1 LTDNPLSFT
10 VSADLTISVKLFK
23 GEKDM
28 KFRRLL
34 CIMLTLLLVIGC
46 TACRGH
52 KDDETTGVPETGT
65 NGFGVIGGED
75 STTTEAPSQEGTEA
89 PTDAPTDAP
98 TNAPTEAPT
107 EEPTEESTEERF
119 VYTFE
124 PRNDTVYTTDN
135 LNIRREPYNDAEIV
149 TVAKK
154 GTQLKRVGWQDYWCQ
169 VEYNGEILY
178 AATKYLTTTAPAAPE
193 TPTQGSA
200 SADYNKI
207 RPFGYD
213 RTSRGDKN
221 VPSGMSWYIRQWGDR
236 ADFLQDTNKNVIYL
250 TMDEGYETGNT
261 PAILDTL
268 KAKGVKSVFF
278 LTKQFVTEYPNLV
291 QRMIDEGHIIGNH
304 TCSHPA
310 EGMPSLSVDAQKADI
325 MELHNMVLNQFGYD
339 MKLFRFPSGIY
350 SDQSLDVVT
359 SLGYRSVFWSF
370 AYRDFEVNNQPDP
383 TAALKMCVDELHPG
397 AIYLLHAVSSTNTQI
412 LGDWIDAVRAQGYEF
427 GVYPVN

>member
-1 LTDNPLSFT
+1 
-10 VSADLTISVKLFK
+10 
-23 GEKDM
+23 M

-46 TACRGH
+46 TACSGR
-52 KDDETTGVPETGT
+52 KDDKTTGAPEPTT
-65 NGFGVIGGED
+65 NAFGIIGGED

-89 PTDAPTDAP
+89 PTDAPTDAH
-98 TNAPTEAPT
+98 TDAPTVGQTDA
-107 EEPTEESTEERF
+107 PTEESTEERF

-193 TPTQGSA
+193 TPSQGAA
-200 SADYNKI
+200 SADYNKS

-236 ADFLQDTNKNVIYL
+236 ADFVQDTNKKVIYL

-291 QRMIDEGHIIGNH
+291 QRMIDEGHIVGNH
-304 TCSHPA
+304 TCSHPSA
-310 EGMPSLSVDAQKADI
+310 GMPSLSVEAQKADI

-339 MKLFRFPSGIY
+339 MKLFRFPAGIY

-370 AYRDFEVNNQPDP
+370 AYRDFELNNQPDP
-383 TAALKMCVDELHPG
+383 TEALKMCVDELHPG

>member
-1 LTDNPLSFT
+1 MR
-10 VSADLTISVKLFK
+10 FK
-23 GEKDM
+23 
-28 KFRRLL
+28 RLICTL
-34 CIMLTLLLVIGC
+34 LAVTLLLLSVGC
-46 TACRGH
+46 KNNNSDVPSTNA
-52 KDDETTGVPETGT
+52 ETNNSNAFGTVTGNE
-65 NGFGVIGGED
+65 
-75 STTTEAPSQEGTEA
+75 TTTEAPS
-89 PTDAPTDAP
+89 PTDEPSSQ
-98 TNAPTEAPT
+98 PT
-107 EEPTEESTEERF
+107 EEPTTETPETIPTAGQTEAPTEESTEERF